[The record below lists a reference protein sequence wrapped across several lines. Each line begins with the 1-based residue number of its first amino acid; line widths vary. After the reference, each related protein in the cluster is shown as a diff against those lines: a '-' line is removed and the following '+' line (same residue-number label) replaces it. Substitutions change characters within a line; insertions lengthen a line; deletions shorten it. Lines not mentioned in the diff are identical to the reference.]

1 MKALI
6 VAGTA
11 DQPDVAMADVA
22 EPCAA
27 PDRLLIEPISAGVT
41 TMEPHWST
49 NWTMADGGPRK
60 SPVILGR
67 EISGR
72 VVEVGAAVEGFSVG
86 QRVFGMIDAYRDGGM
101 AERVSVVPEEVIA
114 LPYRLDASA
123 AATMPLAGL
132 TAWQALIVHG
142 RLVKGETVLIHGGAG
157 GVGSFALQIAR
168 WIGARVITTADA
180 SDADFCRELG
190 ADEVIDFRHQRFE
203 DDVGQVD
210 LVFDMIGGDVQDR
223 SWGVLRH
230 GGRLVTIAGEAEDAP
245 DQDRAMAAGVTAIF
259 FIVTM
264 DGEQLATLRDLA
276 LSGDVI
282 PIVGR
287 RIPLDEAERAFA
299 PDRTDAR
306 RGKTVIMV
314 SM

>member
-6 VAGTA
+6 VAGTP
-11 DQPDVAMADVA
+11 DQPDVAVA
-22 EPCAA
+22 EVAA
-27 PDRLLIEPISAGVT
+27 PPAAPGRLLIEPIAAGVT
-41 TMEPHWST
+41 TMEPRWST
-49 NWTMADGGPRK
+49 NWINADGGPRRG
-60 SPVILGR
+60 PVVLGR

-72 VVEVGAAVEGFSVG
+72 VVEVGAAVAGFDVG

-101 AERVSVVPEEVIA
+101 AQRVSVLPEEVIA

-142 RLVKGETVLIHGGAG
+142 GLVKGETVLIHGGAG

-168 WIGARVITTADA
+168 WIGAHVVTTAGA
-180 SDADFCRELG
+180 TDADFCRELG
-190 ADEVIDFRHQRFE
+190 ADAVIDFRRERFE
-203 DDVGQVD
+203 DRVGNVD
-210 LVFDMIGGDVQDR
+210 LVLDMIGGDVQDR
-223 SWGVLRH
+223 SWGVLAR

-245 DQDRAMAAGVTAIF
+245 DQERAAAAGVTAIF
-259 FIVTM
+259 FIVAM
-264 DGEQLATLRDLA
+264 DREQLARLCALA
-276 LSGDVI
+276 LSGDVV
-282 PIVGR
+282 PIVSR

-299 PDRTDAR
+299 PGRTDPR

>member
-6 VAGTA
+6 VAGTR
-11 DQPDVAMADVA
+11 DRPDVALADVA
-22 EPCAA
+22 EPPAA
-27 PDRLLIEPISAGVT
+27 PGRLLIEPIAAGVT

-49 NWTMADGGPRK
+49 CWTEADGGPRRG
-60 SPVILGR
+60 PFVLGR

-72 VVEVGAAVEGFSVG
+72 VVEVGAGVAGFHVG

-101 AERVSVVPEEVIA
+101 AERVSALPEEVIA

-142 RLVKGETVLIHGGAG
+142 RLAKGERVLIHGGAG

-168 WIGARVITTADA
+168 WIGAHVITTADA
-180 SDADFCRELG
+180 MDADFCRELG
-190 ADEVIDFRHQRFE
+190 ADAVIDFRRQRFE
-203 DDVGQVD
+203 DHVGNVD
-210 LVFDMIGGDVQDR
+210 LVLDMIGGDVQDR
-223 SWGVLRH
+223 SWGVLAR

-245 DQDRAMAAGVTAIF
+245 DQGRAAAAGVTAMF

-264 DGEQLATLRDLA
+264 DGAQLATLRDLA
-276 LSGDVI
+276 LSGNVI

-299 PDRTDAR
+299 PDRTGPR

-314 SM
+314 ST

>member
-11 DQPDVAMADVA
+11 DRPGVAMADVA

-27 PDRLLIEPISAGVT
+27 PDRLLVEPIAAGVT
-41 TMEPHWST
+41 TMEPQWST
-49 NWTMADGGPRK
+49 NWIKADGERRKGP
-60 SPVILGR
+60 VVLGR
-67 EISGR
+67 EIAGM
-72 VVEVGAAVEGFSVG
+72 VVEVGAAVEGFAVG

-101 AERVSVVPEEVIA
+101 AERVSVLPEEVIA

-157 GVGSFALQIAR
+157 GVGSYALQIAR
-168 WIGARVITTADA
+168 WTGAHVITTADV

-190 ADEVIDFRHQRFE
+190 ADEVIDFRRQRFE
-203 DDVGQVD
+203 DHVGEVD

-223 SWGVLRH
+223 SWGVLTR

-245 DQDRAMAAGVTAIF
+245 DQDRAAAAGVTATF

-287 RIPLDEAERAFA
+287 RIPFDHAERAFA
-299 PDRTDAR
+299 PDRTGAR

-314 SM
+314 AM